1 MRDTTTRR
9 RENRRKREESA
20 FILPD
25 KTFLGASETDMIA
38 LERESRPRTT
48 SRRLSEE
55 RRKDPG

>member
-9 RENRRKREESA
+9 RRKREESA

-48 SRRLSEE
+48 SRRISEE